1 MAFIS
6 CSGNK
11 DKAQETTTPVIA
23 AIAPTSASLSPTEAS
38 NYRKIAQRFYDSLLG
53 RGRFNGSFLV
63 AKNGEIVYEHYA
75 GFRNPR
81 VRKDSITPST
91 SFHLASV
98 SKTFTAMAILKLWEE
113 GKLQVDAPAS
123 TYLPGFPLPGV
134 TVRTLLNHR
143 SGIPNYV
150 HYMERLGWDRKKA
163 VTNQDVL
170 DFLIARHKDIQLA
183 KPDTRF
189 SYSNTNYALLALII
203 EKVSGQNYGEF
214 LRLTFFELLGMK
226 DSYVFNDKMKELS
239 LSSYFYSG
247 REYAFDYLDMVYGD
261 KNIYSTVRDLLK
273 WHQAL
278 QGGLLFKPET
288 LEAAYTGY
296 SNEKKGIN
304 NYGLGWRMQLLPNGK
319 KFIYHNGWWHGNR
332 TAFYR
337 LIDENATIIALS
349 NNDYTPV
356 YKSKKLADVFGN
368 YFRNGADD
376 SDVEPGQTVLSNSTS
391 ISRSRDGGSGK

>member
-1 MAFIS
+1 MLFLA
-6 CSGNK
+6 CSGK
-11 DKAQETTTPVIA
+11 QEPKSDTIAPVIA
-23 AIAPTSASLSPTEAS
+23 AVNPSLTSLSSSEAS
-38 NYRKIAQRFYDSLLG
+38 TYRKIAQRFYDSLLG

-63 AKNGEIVYEHYA
+63 AKNGEIVYEHYS

-81 VRKDSITPST
+81 IRRDSITPST

-98 SKTFTAMAILKLWEE
+98 SKTFTAMAILKLWQD
-113 GKLQVDAPAS
+113 GKLQIDAPVS

-134 TVRTLLNHR
+134 TVRLLLNHR

-150 HYMERLGWDRKKA
+150 HYMERLGWDRKRT

-170 DFLIARHKDIQLA
+170 DFLIARQKDIQLA
-183 KPDTRF
+183 TPNTHF

-214 LRLTFFELLGMK
+214 LRLTFFEPLGMK
-226 DSYVFNDKMKELS
+226 DSYVFNDKMKEQS
-239 LSSYFYSG
+239 LSSFFYSG

-261 KNIYSTVRDLLK
+261 KNVYSTVRDLLK
-273 WHQAL
+273 WDQAL
-278 QGGLLFKPET
+278 KGGMLFKPET
-288 LEAAYTGY
+288 LAAAYTGY

-304 NYGLGWRMQLLPNGK
+304 NYGLGWRMQILPNGK

-368 YFRNGADD
+368 YFGGGPDESEN
-376 SDVEPGQTVLSNSTS
+376 EPGQTVMGKSNAV
-391 ISRSRDGGSGK
+391 SRSRDGGSGR